1 MDKYEYKVRTD
12 EIEGLIKDKK
22 YKEAV
27 EIADTIDW
35 RNVRNSTTLCSISD
49 LYKKC
54 GRFEDSRDILLIAY
68 QRNPGGRMILYSLCE
83 LSIKLGDVLNAIEYF
98 KEFTQVA
105 PRDTGRFVLKYKLYT
120 AQEVGLDERIGIL
133 EDLQKYECKERWMY
147 ELAYLYHL
155 QGYGEKCVEEC
166 NQIVLY
172 FGEGKYVLKALE
184 LKLLHEPLT
193 YEQDL
198 IYQRLTDPKVTEV
211 LVKDIDQSKLNA
223 IDFQKELANN
233 VAEVINRGE
242 TDKEIVSE
250 EVTGNGTA
258 ESANVGDRTEILE
271 SVPAYGI
278 ASKEDLG
285 DTRVLGSASS
295 DTRVINSKEILEK
308 TSEKEPAV
316 SKTILPEKS
325 YDEMRGIMPKSQKNT
340 AILFPN
346 YDDMVYTDT
355 DGQIAFSVPEHSNI
369 EKQITGQISIN
380 EVLVEWE
387 RMKNANEAKWRE
399 DMQRRVKE
407 QADNLFK
414 SFDESTKDSLLEKL
428 EDEVTSGADVT
439 LTSEEKTNI
448 SNEGLNVY
456 SDEDMTEI
464 SIVDEGNEY
473 DESYAGEPVSDESIA
488 SLPDEVP
495 GVINPGGN
503 QPVPKVSDIREI
515 IIGDTL
521 TSDEAED
528 APSEEPV
535 ISSEPKE
542 HSESEEEAAEE
553 RLDPS
558 PEELYFDRASFS
570 KDESEASVNLDESAA
585 TPYAEPDENDYL
597 FAFAQAGEE
606 RDKEDLRIME
616 ESSNSEKSDID
627 FAKDEHET
635 EGDLEVEIH
644 VTDEI
649 EPEDDTEEAKE
660 DITAYEETV
669 LEEEAKTNVTDED
682 LSDGDEDEDLK
693 STEEKG
699 EPYLKSR
706 NEEEPYL
713 EPESE
718 EESYPE
724 LEGEEEPY
732 PESEGEEEPYPELE
746 GEEEPYEE
754 EANEASKVRES
765 GFTEEQEERFEAF
778 IQTEAAREQLREAL
792 ESISMESGRGNVI
805 IGSEDV
811 DGAVELA
818 KGIIMELSDKEKIT
832 GKVAKIKASTL
843 NAKDASETLSR
854 LYDGALIIQ
863 DGNELREET
872 LDAIRKV
879 ANDPNIRIFIILTAT
894 KRSKHKFIMN
904 NADLLESF
912 DVSIDIDALSNKEL
926 VNYAKGYAHSKDY
939 TIDELGILALHTRID
954 ERQTNEHCVT
964 ITEVREI
971 IDEAI
976 SKSSKKSVKHFM
988 DVLVGKRYDDN
999 EMIVLR
1005 EKDFTE

>member
-1 MDKYEYKVRTD
+1 MDKFDYKVRTD
-12 EIEGLIKDKK
+12 EIEELIKDKK

-35 RNVRNSTTLCSISD
+35 RNVRNSMTLCSISD

-68 QRNPGGRMILYSLCE
+68 QRNPGGRMVLYSLCE

-133 EDLQKYECKERWMY
+133 EELQKYECKERWMY
-147 ELAYLYHL
+147 ELAYLYHM

-166 NQIVLY
+166 NQIILY

-184 LKLLHEPLT
+184 LKMLHEPLT

-198 IYQRLTDPKVTEV
+198 IYQRLTDPHVNEV

-242 TDKEIVSE
+242 TEKETVSE
-250 EVTGNGTA
+250 EVTEPDSA
-258 ESANVGDRTEILE
+258 EGENTGDRTEIIE
-271 SVPAYGI
+271 SVSAYGG
-278 ASKEDLG
+278 AAKEDLG
-285 DTRVLGSASS
+285 DTRVLNSTSS

-308 TSEKEPAV
+308 TAEKEPSEKEPAV
-316 SKTILPEKS
+316 SKTVLPEKS

-355 DGQIAFSVPEHSNI
+355 DGQIAFSVPEHSSV

-380 EVLVEWE
+380 EVLIEWE
-387 RMKNANEAKWRE
+387 RVKNENEAKWRE

-407 QADNLFK
+407 QADTLFK
-414 SFDESTKDSLLEKL
+414 SFDESAKDGLLEKL

-456 SDEDMTEI
+456 TDEDMTEI
-464 SIVDEGNEY
+464 SLADEDDGY
-473 DESYAGEPVSDESIA
+473 VESYAEEPVSDESM
-488 SLPDEVP
+488 DTVP
-495 GVINPGGN
+495 EGISHVIEPAD
-503 QPVPKVSDIREI
+503 Q
-515 IIGDTL
+515 T
-521 TSDEAED
+521 A
-528 APSEEPV
+528 PV
-535 ISSEPKE
+535 ISGIGEIVADDILVPD
-542 HSESEEEAAEE
+542 EAAEE
-553 RLDPS
+553 YVSETAEDDLGSLPAESGKYPETSEEVLEERLDSS
-558 PEELYFDRASFS
+558 PEELYFDKPSFS
-570 KDESEASVNLDESAA
+570 GDEGEIADALDESDAA
-585 TPYAEPDENDYL
+585 P
-597 FAFAQAGEE
+597 EE
-606 RDKEDLRIME
+606 
-616 ESSNSEKSDID
+616 
-627 FAKDEHET
+627 
-635 EGDLEVEIH
+635 
-644 VTDEI
+644 
-649 EPEDDTEEAKE
+649 EPEDDIQDAESDFEDDAAVWETASVEEPETE
-660 DITAYEETV
+660 V
-669 LEEEAKTNVTDED
+669 
-682 LSDGDEDEDLK
+682 SDEDLK
-693 STEEKG
+693 EDDEAKDS
-699 EPYLKSR
+699 
-706 NEEEPYL
+706 
-713 EPESE
+713 ESE
-718 EESYPE
+718 EETEESYTE
-724 LEGEEEPY
+724 
-732 PESEGEEEPYPELE
+732 PES
-746 GEEEPYEE
+746 EEEPYEE
-754 EANEASKVRES
+754 ETGETSEIRES

-778 IQTEAAREQLREAL
+778 IQTEAAREQLKEAL
-792 ESISMESGRGNVI
+792 ENISMESGHGNVI

-818 KGIIMELSDKEKIT
+818 KGIIMELSDKEKVT

-843 NAKDASETLSR
+843 NAKDAPETLTR

-872 LDAIRKV
+872 LEAIKKV
-879 ANDPNIRIFIILTAT
+879 ANNPDVRIFIILTAT
-894 KRSKHKFIMN
+894 KRAKHKFIMSK
-904 NADLLESF
+904 ADFLDSF

-926 VNYAKGYAHSKDY
+926 VNYAKGYANSKDY
-939 TIDELGILALHTRID
+939 TIDELGILALHTRIE

-964 ITEVREI
+964 ITEIKEI

>member
-1 MDKYEYKVRTD
+1 MDKFDYKVRID

-35 RNVRNSTTLCSISD
+35 RNVRNSMMLCSISD

-147 ELAYLYHL
+147 ELAYLYHM

-198 IYQRLTDPKVTEV
+198 IYQRLTDPHAGEE
-211 LVKDIDQSKLNA
+211 LVKDLDQSKLNA

-242 TDKEIVSE
+242 TDKETVSE
-250 EVTGNGTA
+250 EITEPDYA
-258 ESANVGDRTEILE
+258 ESANAGDRTEILE
-271 SVPAYGI
+271 SVSAYGG

-285 DTRVLGSASS
+285 DTRVLGSTSS

-308 TSEKEPAV
+308 TAEKEPAV

-355 DGQIAFSVPEHSNI
+355 DGQIAFNVPEHSGV

-380 EVLVEWE
+380 EVLLEWE

-414 SFDESTKDSLLEKL
+414 SFDESTKDGLLEKL
-428 EDEVTSGADVT
+428 EDEVVSGADVT

-464 SIVDEGNEY
+464 SIAG
-473 DESYAGEPVSDESIA
+473 ESYAEEPATDESTDI
-488 SLPDEVP
+488 LPEEIPEV
-495 GVINPGGN
+495 VIPSGK
-503 QPVPKVSDIREI
+503 QAAPAVSDIREI
-515 IIGDTL
+515 IIDDIPA
-521 TSDEAED
+521 SKEAM
-528 APSEEPV
+528 EE
-535 ISSEPKE
+535 SSPEPEKDDL
-542 HSESEEEAAEE
+542 SSLQAESEEQPKPAEEATEE

-570 KDESEASVNLDESAA
+570 ENECEVTEDSDESEV
-585 TPYAEPDENDYL
+585 TPEAEPDENDYL
-597 FAFAQAGEE
+597 FAFAKAGEE
-606 RDKEDLRIME
+606 RDKEDLRIIE
-616 ESSNSEKSDID
+616 EFSNSADSDD
-627 FAKDEHET
+627 DSVEEGSET
-635 EGDLEVEIH
+635 EGEAEEEIPA
-644 VTDEI
+644 I
-649 EPEDDTEEAKE
+649 EEASHEDAAQEVKE
-660 DITAYEETV
+660 DVADYEETI
-669 LEEEAKTNVTDED
+669 
-682 LSDGDEDEDLK
+682 S
-693 STEEKG
+693 
-699 EPYLKSR
+699 
-706 NEEEPYL
+706 EEEPETDISDADLKEYDVEQDPESEEEKEDSYP

-718 EESYPE
+718 EEPC
-724 LEGEEEPY
+724 
-732 PESEGEEEPYPELE
+732 
-746 GEEEPYEE
+746 E
-754 EANEASKVRES
+754 EATPKVRES
-765 GFTEEQEERFEAF
+765 GFTEDQEERFEAF
-778 IQTEAAREQLREAL
+778 IQTEAAREQLKETL
-792 ESISMESGRGNVI
+792 ENISMESGHGNVI

-843 NAKDASETLSR
+843 NAKDATETLSR

-879 ANDPNIRIFIILTAT
+879 TNNPDVRIFIILTAT
-894 KRSKHKFIMN
+894 KRAKHKFIMQ

-964 ITEVREI
+964 ITEVKEI

>member
-1 MDKYEYKVRTD
+1 MDKFDYKVRID

-35 RNVRNSTTLCSISD
+35 RNVRNSMMLCSISD

-147 ELAYLYHL
+147 ELAYLYHM

-198 IYQRLTDPKVTEV
+198 IYQRLTDPHAGEE
-211 LVKDIDQSKLNA
+211 LVKDLDQSKLNA

-242 TDKEIVSE
+242 TDKETVSE
-250 EVTGNGTA
+250 EITEPDYA
-258 ESANVGDRTEILE
+258 ESANAGDRTEILE
-271 SVPAYGI
+271 SVAAYGGT
-278 ASKEDLG
+278 SKEDLG
-285 DTRVLGSASS
+285 DTRVLGSTSS

-308 TSEKEPAV
+308 TAEKEPAV

-355 DGQIAFSVPEHSNI
+355 DGQIAFNVPEHSGV

-380 EVLVEWE
+380 EVLLEWE

-414 SFDESTKDSLLEKL
+414 SFDESTKDGLLEKL
-428 EDEVTSGADVT
+428 EDEVVSGADVT

-464 SIVDEGNEY
+464 SIAGESDEY
-473 DESYAGEPVSDESIA
+473 VESYAEEPATDESTDI
-488 SLPDEVP
+488 LPEVIP
-495 GVINPGGN
+495 EVVIPSGK
-503 QPVPKVSDIREI
+503 QAAPAVSDIREI
-515 IIGDTL
+515 IIDDIPA
-521 TSDEAED
+521 SKEAM
-528 APSEEPV
+528 EE
-535 ISSEPKE
+535 SSP
-542 HSESEEEAAEE
+542 ESEKDDLSSLQAEPEEQPEPAEEATEE
-553 RLDPS
+553 HLDPS

-570 KDESEASVNLDESAA
+570 ENESEVTEDSDESEV
-585 TPYAEPDENDYL
+585 TPEAEPDENDYL
-597 FAFAQAGEE
+597 FAFAKAGEE
-606 RDKEDLRIME
+606 RDKEDLRIIE
-616 ESSNSEKSDID
+616 EFSNSADSDD
-627 FAKDEHET
+627 DSVEEGSET
-635 EGDLEVEIH
+635 EG
-644 VTDEI
+644 
-649 EPEDDTEEAKE
+649 EPEEEIPAIEEASHEDAAQEVKE
-660 DITAYEETV
+660 DVGDYEETIPDEEPETDISDADLKEYDV
-669 LEEEAKTNVTDED
+669 EQDTETEEEK
-682 LSDGDEDEDLK
+682 
-693 STEEKG
+693 EESY
-699 EPYLKSR
+699 P
-706 NEEEPYL
+706 

-718 EESYPE
+718 EAPC
-724 LEGEEEPY
+724 
-732 PESEGEEEPYPELE
+732 
-746 GEEEPYEE
+746 E
-754 EANEASKVRES
+754 EATPKVRES
-765 GFTEEQEERFEAF
+765 GFTEDQEERFEAF
-778 IQTEAAREQLREAL
+778 IQTEAAREQLKETL
-792 ESISMESGRGNVI
+792 ENISMESGHGNVI

-843 NAKDASETLSR
+843 NAKDATETLSR

-879 ANDPNIRIFIILTAT
+879 TNNPDVRIFIILTAT
-894 KRSKHKFIMN
+894 KRAKHKFIMQ

-964 ITEVREI
+964 ITEVKEI

>member
-1 MDKYEYKVRTD
+1 MNGLDKFDYKVRID

-35 RNVRNSTTLCSISD
+35 RNVRNSMMLCSISD

-147 ELAYLYHL
+147 ELAYLYHM

-198 IYQRLTDPKVTEV
+198 IYQRLTDPHAGEE
-211 LVKDIDQSKLNA
+211 LVKDLDQSKLNA

-242 TDKEIVSE
+242 TDKETVSE
-250 EVTGNGTA
+250 EITEPDYA
-258 ESANVGDRTEILE
+258 ESANAGDRTEILE
-271 SVPAYGI
+271 SVSAYGG

-285 DTRVLGSASS
+285 DTRVLGSTSS

-308 TSEKEPAV
+308 TAEKEPAV

-355 DGQIAFSVPEHSNI
+355 DGQIAFNVPEHSGV

-380 EVLVEWE
+380 EVLLEWE

-414 SFDESTKDSLLEKL
+414 SFDESTKDGLLEKL
-428 EDEVTSGADVT
+428 EDEVVSGADVT

-464 SIVDEGNEY
+464 SIAGESDEY
-473 DESYAGEPVSDESIA
+473 VESYAEEPATDESTDI
-488 SLPDEVP
+488 LPEEIPEV
-495 GVINPGGN
+495 VIPSGK
-503 QPVPKVSDIREI
+503 QAAPAVSDIREI
-515 IIGDTL
+515 IIDDIPA
-521 TSDEAED
+521 SKEAM
-528 APSEEPV
+528 EE
-535 ISSEPKE
+535 SSPEPEKDDL
-542 HSESEEEAAEE
+542 SSLQAESEEQPKPAEEATEE

-570 KDESEASVNLDESAA
+570 ENECEVTEDSDESEV
-585 TPYAEPDENDYL
+585 TPEAEPDENDYL
-597 FAFAQAGEE
+597 FAFAKAGEE
-606 RDKEDLRIME
+606 RDKEDLRIIE
-616 ESSNSEKSDID
+616 EFSNSADSDD
-627 FAKDEHET
+627 DSVEEGSET
-635 EGDLEVEIH
+635 EGEAEEEIPA
-644 VTDEI
+644 I
-649 EPEDDTEEAKE
+649 EEASHEDAAQEVKE
-660 DITAYEETV
+660 DVADYEETI
-669 LEEEAKTNVTDED
+669 
-682 LSDGDEDEDLK
+682 S
-693 STEEKG
+693 
-699 EPYLKSR
+699 
-706 NEEEPYL
+706 EEEPETDISDADLKEYDVEQDPESEEEKEDSYP

-718 EESYPE
+718 EEPC
-724 LEGEEEPY
+724 
-732 PESEGEEEPYPELE
+732 
-746 GEEEPYEE
+746 E
-754 EANEASKVRES
+754 EATPKVRES
-765 GFTEEQEERFEAF
+765 GFTEDQEERFEAF
-778 IQTEAAREQLREAL
+778 IQTEAAREQLKETL
-792 ESISMESGRGNVI
+792 ENISMESGHGNVI

-843 NAKDASETLSR
+843 NAKDATETLSR

-879 ANDPNIRIFIILTAT
+879 TNNPDVRIFIILTAT
-894 KRSKHKFIMN
+894 KRAKHKFIMQ

-964 ITEVREI
+964 ITEVKEI

>member
-1 MDKYEYKVRTD
+1 MDKFDYKVRID

-35 RNVRNSTTLCSISD
+35 RNVRNSMMLCSISD

-147 ELAYLYHL
+147 ELAYLYHM

-198 IYQRLTDPKVTEV
+198 IYQRLTDPHAGEE
-211 LVKDIDQSKLNA
+211 LVKDLDQSKLNA

-242 TDKEIVSE
+242 TDKETVSE
-250 EVTGNGTA
+250 EITEPDYA
-258 ESANVGDRTEILE
+258 ESANAGDRTEILE
-271 SVPAYGI
+271 SVSAYGG

-285 DTRVLGSASS
+285 DTRVLGSTSS

-308 TSEKEPAV
+308 TAEKEPAV

-355 DGQIAFSVPEHSNI
+355 DGQIAFNVPEHSGV

-380 EVLVEWE
+380 EVLLEWE

-414 SFDESTKDSLLEKL
+414 SFDESTKDGLLEKL
-428 EDEVTSGADVT
+428 EDEVVSGADVT

-464 SIVDEGNEY
+464 SIAGESDEY
-473 DESYAGEPVSDESIA
+473 VESYAEEPATDESTDV
-488 SLPDEVP
+488 LPEEIPEV
-495 GVINPGGN
+495 VIPSGK
-503 QPVPKVSDIREI
+503 QAAPAVSDIREI
-515 IIGDTL
+515 IIDDIPA
-521 TSDEAED
+521 SKEAM
-528 APSEEPV
+528 EE
-535 ISSEPKE
+535 SSPEPEKDDL
-542 HSESEEEAAEE
+542 SSLQAESEEQPEPAEE
-553 RLDPS
+553 ATEEHLDPS

-570 KDESEASVNLDESAA
+570 ENESEVTEDSDESEV
-585 TPYAEPDENDYL
+585 TPEAEPDENDYL
-597 FAFAQAGEE
+597 FAFAKAGEE
-606 RDKEDLRIME
+606 RDKEDLRIIE
-616 ESSNSEKSDID
+616 EFSNSADSDD
-627 FAKDEHET
+627 DSVEEGSET
-635 EGDLEVEIH
+635 EGEAEEEIPA
-644 VTDEI
+644 I
-649 EPEDDTEEAKE
+649 EEASHEDAAQEVKE
-660 DITAYEETV
+660 DVADYEETI
-669 LEEEAKTNVTDED
+669 
-682 LSDGDEDEDLK
+682 S
-693 STEEKG
+693 
-699 EPYLKSR
+699 
-706 NEEEPYL
+706 EEEPETDISDADLKEYDVEQDPESEEEKEDSYP

-718 EESYPE
+718 EEPC
-724 LEGEEEPY
+724 
-732 PESEGEEEPYPELE
+732 
-746 GEEEPYEE
+746 E
-754 EANEASKVRES
+754 EATPKVRES
-765 GFTEEQEERFEAF
+765 GFTEDQEERFEAF
-778 IQTEAAREQLREAL
+778 IQTEAAREQLKETL
-792 ESISMESGRGNVI
+792 ENISMESGHGNVI

-843 NAKDASETLSR
+843 NAKDATETLSR

-879 ANDPNIRIFIILTAT
+879 TNNPDVRIFIILTAT
-894 KRSKHKFIMN
+894 KRAKHKFIMQ

-964 ITEVREI
+964 ITEVKEI

>member
-1 MDKYEYKVRTD
+1 MTGLDKFDYKVRID

-35 RNVRNSTTLCSISD
+35 RNVRNSMMLCSISD

-147 ELAYLYHL
+147 ELAYLYHM

-198 IYQRLTDPKVTEV
+198 IYQRLTDPHAGEE
-211 LVKDIDQSKLNA
+211 LVKDLDQSKLNA

-242 TDKEIVSE
+242 TDKETVSE
-250 EVTGNGTA
+250 EITEPDYA
-258 ESANVGDRTEILE
+258 ESANAGDRTEILE
-271 SVPAYGI
+271 SVSAYGG

-285 DTRVLGSASS
+285 DTRVLGSTSS

-308 TSEKEPAV
+308 TAEKEPAV

-355 DGQIAFSVPEHSNI
+355 DGQIAFNVPEHSGV

-380 EVLVEWE
+380 EVLLEWE

-414 SFDESTKDSLLEKL
+414 SFDESTKDGLLEKL
-428 EDEVTSGADVT
+428 EDEVVSGADVT

-464 SIVDEGNEY
+464 SIAGESDEY
-473 DESYAGEPVSDESIA
+473 VESYAEEPATDESTDI
-488 SLPDEVP
+488 LPEEIPEV
-495 GVINPGGN
+495 VIPSGK
-503 QPVPKVSDIREI
+503 QAAPAVSDIREI
-515 IIGDTL
+515 IIDDIPA
-521 TSDEAED
+521 SKEAM
-528 APSEEPV
+528 EE
-535 ISSEPKE
+535 SSPEPEKDDLSSLQAE
-542 HSESEEEAAEE
+542 PEEQPEPAEEATEE
-553 RLDPS
+553 HLDPS

-570 KDESEASVNLDESAA
+570 ENESEVTEDSDESEV
-585 TPYAEPDENDYL
+585 TPEAEPDENDYL
-597 FAFAQAGEE
+597 FAFAKAGEE
-606 RDKEDLRIME
+606 RDKEDLRIIE
-616 ESSNSEKSDID
+616 EFSNSADSDD
-627 FAKDEHET
+627 DSVEEGSET
-635 EGDLEVEIH
+635 EGEAEEEIPA
-644 VTDEI
+644 I
-649 EPEDDTEEAKE
+649 EEASHEDAAQEVKE
-660 DITAYEETV
+660 DVADYEETI
-669 LEEEAKTNVTDED
+669 
-682 LSDGDEDEDLK
+682 S
-693 STEEKG
+693 
-699 EPYLKSR
+699 
-706 NEEEPYL
+706 EEEPETDISDADLKEYDVEQDTESEEEKEESYP

-718 EESYPE
+718 EEPC
-724 LEGEEEPY
+724 
-732 PESEGEEEPYPELE
+732 
-746 GEEEPYEE
+746 E
-754 EANEASKVRES
+754 EATPKVRES
-765 GFTEEQEERFEAF
+765 GFTEDQEERFEAF
-778 IQTEAAREQLREAL
+778 IQTEAAREQLKETL
-792 ESISMESGRGNVI
+792 ENISMESGHGNVI

-843 NAKDASETLSR
+843 NAKDATETLSR

-879 ANDPNIRIFIILTAT
+879 TNNPDVRIFIILTAT
-894 KRSKHKFIMN
+894 KRAKHKFIMQ

-964 ITEVREI
+964 ITEVKEI

>member
-1 MDKYEYKVRTD
+1 MTGLDKFDYKVRTD
-12 EIEGLIKDKK
+12 EIEELIKDKK

-35 RNVRNSTTLCSISD
+35 RNVRNSMTLCSISD

-133 EDLQKYECKERWMY
+133 EELQKYECKERWMY
-147 ELAYLYHL
+147 ELAYLYHM
-155 QGYGEKCVEEC
+155 QGYGDKCVEEC
-166 NQIVLY
+166 NQIILY

-184 LKLLHEPLT
+184 LKRLHEPLT

-198 IYQRLTDPKVTEV
+198 IYQRLTDPHVNEV

-242 TDKEIVSE
+242 TEKETVSE
-250 EVTGNGTA
+250 EVA
-258 ESANVGDRTEILE
+258 EPDSAEGENTGDRTEIIE
-271 SVPAYGI
+271 SVSAYGG
-278 ASKEDLG
+278 AAKEDFG
-285 DTRVLGSASS
+285 DTRVLNSTSS

-308 TSEKEPAV
+308 TAEKEPSEKEPAV
-316 SKTILPEKS
+316 SKTVLPEKS
-325 YDEMRGIMPKSQKNT
+325 YDEMRGIMPKSQNNT

-355 DGQIAFSVPEHSNI
+355 DGQIAFSVPEHSSV

-380 EVLVEWE
+380 EVLIEWE
-387 RMKNANEAKWRE
+387 RVKSANEAKWRE

-407 QADNLFK
+407 QADTLFK
-414 SFDESTKDSLLEKL
+414 SFDESAKDGLLEKL

-456 SDEDMTEI
+456 TDEDMTEI
-464 SIVDEGNEY
+464 SLADEDDGY
-473 DESYAGEPVSDESIA
+473 VESYAEEPVSDESM
-488 SLPDEVP
+488 DTVP
-495 GVINPGGN
+495 EGISRVIEPAD
-503 QPVPKVSDIREI
+503 Q
-515 IIGDTL
+515 T
-521 TSDEAED
+521 A
-528 APSEEPV
+528 PV
-535 ISSEPKE
+535 ISGIGEIVTDDILVPD
-542 HSESEEEAAEE
+542 EAAEE
-553 RLDPS
+553 YVSETEKDDLSSSPAESGEYQESSEEVLEERLDSS
-558 PEELYFDRASFS
+558 PEEIYFDRPSFS
-570 KDESEASVNLDESAA
+570 GDESEIADALDEADAA
-585 TPYAEPDENDYL
+585 S
-597 FAFAQAGEE
+597 EE
-606 RDKEDLRIME
+606 
-616 ESSNSEKSDID
+616 
-627 FAKDEHET
+627 
-635 EGDLEVEIH
+635 
-644 VTDEI
+644 
-649 EPEDDTEEAKE
+649 EPEDDIHDAESDFEDDVVVQETAPVEEPETEVLDEDFKEYDEAK
-660 DITAYEETV
+660 D
-669 LEEEAKTNVTDED
+669 
-682 LSDGDEDEDLK
+682 S
-693 STEEKG
+693 
-699 EPYLKSR
+699 
-706 NEEEPYL
+706 
-713 EPESE
+713 
-718 EESYPE
+718 
-724 LEGEEEPY
+724 
-732 PESEGEEEPYPELE
+732 ESEGETEESYTEPES
-746 GEEEPYEE
+746 EEEPYEE
-754 EANEASKVRES
+754 ETGETPEIRES

-778 IQTEAAREQLREAL
+778 IQTEAAREQLKEAL
-792 ESISMESGRGNVI
+792 ENISMESGHGNVI

-818 KGIIMELSDKEKIT
+818 KGIIMELSDKEKVT

-843 NAKDASETLSR
+843 NAKDAPETLTR

-872 LDAIRKV
+872 LEAIKKV
-879 ANDPNIRIFIILTAT
+879 ANNPDVRIFIILTAT
-894 KRSKHKFIMN
+894 KRAKHKFIMSK
-904 NADLLESF
+904 ADFLDSF

-926 VNYAKGYAHSKDY
+926 VNYAKGYANSKDY
-939 TIDELGILALHTRID
+939 TIDELGILALHTRIE

-964 ITEVREI
+964 ITEIKEI

>member
-1 MDKYEYKVRTD
+1 MDKFDYKVRTD
-12 EIEGLIKDKK
+12 EIEELIKDKK

-35 RNVRNSTTLCSISD
+35 RNVRNSMTLCSISD

-68 QRNPGGRMILYSLCE
+68 QRNPGGRMVLYSLCE

-133 EDLQKYECKERWMY
+133 EELQKYECKERWMY
-147 ELAYLYHL
+147 ELAYLYHM

-166 NQIVLY
+166 NQIILY

-184 LKLLHEPLT
+184 LKMLHEPLT

-198 IYQRLTDPKVTEV
+198 IYQRLTDPHVNEV

-242 TDKEIVSE
+242 TEKETVSE
-250 EVTGNGTA
+250 EVTEPDSA
-258 ESANVGDRTEILE
+258 EGENTGDRTEIIE
-271 SVPAYGI
+271 SVSAYGG
-278 ASKEDLG
+278 AAKEDLG
-285 DTRVLGSASS
+285 DTRVLNSTSS

-308 TSEKEPAV
+308 TAEKESSEKEPAV
-316 SKTILPEKS
+316 SKTVLPEKS

-355 DGQIAFSVPEHSNI
+355 DGQIAFSVPEHSSV

-380 EVLVEWE
+380 EVLIEWE
-387 RMKNANEAKWRE
+387 RVKNENEAKWRE

-407 QADNLFK
+407 QADTLFK
-414 SFDESTKDSLLEKL
+414 SFDESAKDGLLEKL

-456 SDEDMTEI
+456 TDEDMTEI
-464 SIVDEGNEY
+464 SLADEDDGYVEN
-473 DESYAGEPVSDESIA
+473 YAEEPISDESM
-488 SLPDEVP
+488 DTVP
-495 GVINPGGN
+495 EGISHVIEPAD
-503 QPVPKVSDIREI
+503 Q
-515 IIGDTL
+515 T
-521 TSDEAED
+521 A
-528 APSEEPV
+528 PV
-535 ISSEPKE
+535 ISGIGEIVAD
-542 HSESEEEAAEE
+542 EAAEE
-553 RLDPS
+553 YVSETAEDDLGSLPAESGKYPETSEEVLEERLDSS
-558 PEELYFDRASFS
+558 PEELYFDKPSFS
-570 KDESEASVNLDESAA
+570 GDEGEIADALDESDAA
-585 TPYAEPDENDYL
+585 S
-597 FAFAQAGEE
+597 EE
-606 RDKEDLRIME
+606 
-616 ESSNSEKSDID
+616 
-627 FAKDEHET
+627 
-635 EGDLEVEIH
+635 
-644 VTDEI
+644 
-649 EPEDDTEEAKE
+649 EPEDDIQDAESDFEDDAAVWETASVEEPETE
-660 DITAYEETV
+660 V
-669 LEEEAKTNVTDED
+669 
-682 LSDGDEDEDLK
+682 SDEDLK
-693 STEEKG
+693 EDDEAKDS
-699 EPYLKSR
+699 
-706 NEEEPYL
+706 
-713 EPESE
+713 ESE
-718 EESYPE
+718 EETEESYTE
-724 LEGEEEPY
+724 
-732 PESEGEEEPYPELE
+732 PES
-746 GEEEPYEE
+746 EEEPYEE
-754 EANEASKVRES
+754 ETGETSEIRES

-778 IQTEAAREQLREAL
+778 IQTEAAREQLKEAL
-792 ESISMESGRGNVI
+792 ENISMESGHGNVI

-818 KGIIMELSDKEKIT
+818 KGIIMELSDKEKVT

-843 NAKDASETLSR
+843 NAKDAPETLTR

-872 LDAIRKV
+872 LEAIKKV
-879 ANDPNIRIFIILTAT
+879 ANNPDVRIFIILTAT
-894 KRSKHKFIMN
+894 KRAKHKFIMSK
-904 NADLLESF
+904 ADFLDSF

-926 VNYAKGYAHSKDY
+926 VNYAKGYANSKDY
-939 TIDELGILALHTRID
+939 TIDELGILALHTRIE

-964 ITEVREI
+964 ITEIKEI

>member
-1 MDKYEYKVRTD
+1 MIEFFYDRDIFIEKVTGLDKFDYKVRID

-35 RNVRNSTTLCSISD
+35 RNVRNSMMLCSISD

-147 ELAYLYHL
+147 ELAYLYHM

-198 IYQRLTDPKVTEV
+198 IYQRLTDPHAGEE
-211 LVKDIDQSKLNA
+211 LVKDLDQSKLNA

-233 VAEVINRGE
+233 VAEVINRAE
-242 TDKEIVSE
+242 TDKENVSE
-250 EVTGNGTA
+250 EVTEPGSE
-258 ESANVGDRTEILE
+258 ESANAGDRTEILE
-271 SVPAYGI
+271 SVSAYGG

-285 DTRVLGSASS
+285 DTRVLGSTSS

-308 TSEKEPAV
+308 TAEKEPAV

-355 DGQIAFSVPEHSNI
+355 DGQIAFNVPEHSGV

-380 EVLVEWE
+380 EVLLEWE

-414 SFDESTKDSLLEKL
+414 SFDESTKDGLLEKL
-428 EDEVTSGADVT
+428 EDEVVSGADVT

-464 SIVDEGNEY
+464 SIAGEGAEY
-473 DESYAGEPVSDESIA
+473 VESYVEEPATGESAGTLPEEIPDVVISSGKQA
-488 SLPDEVP
+488 SPA
-495 GVINPGGN
+495 
-503 QPVPKVSDIREI
+503 VSDIREI
-515 IIGDTL
+515 IIDDIST
-521 TSDEAED
+521 
-528 APSEEPV
+528 SEEAMEESSPEPV
-535 ISSEPKE
+535 KDDLSSIQEEPKE
-542 HSESEEEAAEE
+542 QSEPTEEVTEE

-570 KDESEASVNLDESAA
+570 EDESEVTEDSDESEV
-585 TPYAEPDENDYL
+585 TPEAEPDENDYL
-597 FAFAQAGEE
+597 FAFAKAGEE

-616 ESSNSEKSDID
+616 EYSNSADSDD
-627 FAKDEHET
+627 DSVKEGSET
-635 EGDLEVEIH
+635 EGEAEEEIPA
-644 VTDEI
+644 I
-649 EPEDDTEEAKE
+649 EEASHEDAAQEVKE
-660 DITAYEETV
+660 DVADYEETI
-669 LEEEAKTNVTDED
+669 
-682 LSDGDEDEDLK
+682 S
-693 STEEKG
+693 
-699 EPYLKSR
+699 
-706 NEEEPYL
+706 EEEPETDISDADLKEYDV
-713 EPESE
+713 EQDTKSEEETEESYPETESE
-718 EESYPE
+718 EESY
-724 LEGEEEPY
+724 EEETP
-732 PESEGEEEPYPELE
+732 
-746 GEEEPYEE
+746 
-754 EANEASKVRES
+754 KVRES

-778 IQTEAAREQLREAL
+778 IQTEAAREQLKETL
-792 ESISMESGRGNVI
+792 ENISMESGHGNVI

-818 KGIIMELSDKEKIT
+818 KGIIMELSDKEKII

-843 NAKDASETLSR
+843 NAKDATETLSR

-879 ANDPNIRIFIILTAT
+879 TNNPDVRIFIILTAT
-894 KRSKHKFIMN
+894 KRAKHKFIMS

-964 ITEVREI
+964 ITEVKEI

>member
-1 MDKYEYKVRTD
+1 MDKFDYKVRTD
-12 EIEGLIKDKK
+12 EIEELIKDKK

-35 RNVRNSTTLCSISD
+35 RNVRNSMTLCSISD

-68 QRNPGGRMILYSLCE
+68 QRNPGGRMVLYSLCE

-133 EDLQKYECKERWMY
+133 EELQKYECKERWMY
-147 ELAYLYHL
+147 ELAYLYHM

-166 NQIVLY
+166 NQIILY

-184 LKLLHEPLT
+184 LKMLHEPLT

-198 IYQRLTDPKVTEV
+198 IYQRLTDPHVNEV

-242 TDKEIVSE
+242 TEKETVSE
-250 EVTGNGTA
+250 EVTEPDSA
-258 ESANVGDRTEILE
+258 EGEDTGDRTEIIE
-271 SVPAYGI
+271 SVSAYGG
-278 ASKEDLG
+278 AAKEDLG
-285 DTRVLGSASS
+285 DTRVLNSTSS

-308 TSEKEPAV
+308 TAEKESSEKEPAV
-316 SKTILPEKS
+316 SKTVLPEKS

-355 DGQIAFSVPEHSNI
+355 DGQIAFSVPEHSSV

-380 EVLVEWE
+380 EVLIEWE
-387 RMKNANEAKWRE
+387 RVKNENEAKWRE

-407 QADNLFK
+407 QADTLFK
-414 SFDESTKDSLLEKL
+414 SFDESAKDGLLEKL

-456 SDEDMTEI
+456 TDEDMTEI
-464 SIVDEGNEY
+464 SLADEDDGY
-473 DESYAGEPVSDESIA
+473 VESYAEEPVSDESM
-488 SLPDEVP
+488 DTVP
-495 GVINPGGN
+495 EGISHVIEPAD
-503 QPVPKVSDIREI
+503 Q
-515 IIGDTL
+515 T
-521 TSDEAED
+521 A
-528 APSEEPV
+528 PV
-535 ISSEPKE
+535 ISGIGEIVADDILVPD
-542 HSESEEEAAEE
+542 EAAEE
-553 RLDPS
+553 YVSETAEDDLGSLPAESGKYPETSEEVLEERLNSS
-558 PEELYFDRASFS
+558 PEELYFDRPSFS
-570 KDESEASVNLDESAA
+570 GDEGEIADALDESDDA
-585 TPYAEPDENDYL
+585 P
-597 FAFAQAGEE
+597 EE
-606 RDKEDLRIME
+606 
-616 ESSNSEKSDID
+616 
-627 FAKDEHET
+627 
-635 EGDLEVEIH
+635 
-644 VTDEI
+644 
-649 EPEDDTEEAKE
+649 EPEDDIQDAESDFEDDAAVWETASVEEPETE
-660 DITAYEETV
+660 V
-669 LEEEAKTNVTDED
+669 
-682 LSDGDEDEDLK
+682 SDEDLK
-693 STEEKG
+693 EDDEAKDS
-699 EPYLKSR
+699 
-706 NEEEPYL
+706 
-713 EPESE
+713 ESE
-718 EESYPE
+718 EETEESYTE
-724 LEGEEEPY
+724 
-732 PESEGEEEPYPELE
+732 PES
-746 GEEEPYEE
+746 EEEPYEE
-754 EANEASKVRES
+754 ETGETSEIRES

-778 IQTEAAREQLREAL
+778 IQTEAAREQLKEAL
-792 ESISMESGRGNVI
+792 ENISMESGHGNVI

-818 KGIIMELSDKEKIT
+818 KGIIMELSDKEKVT

-843 NAKDASETLSR
+843 NAKDAPETLTR

-872 LDAIRKV
+872 LEAIKKV
-879 ANDPNIRIFIILTAT
+879 ANNPDVRIFIILTAT
-894 KRSKHKFIMN
+894 KRAKHKFIMSK
-904 NADLLESF
+904 ADFLDSF

-926 VNYAKGYAHSKDY
+926 VNYAKGYANSKDY
-939 TIDELGILALHTRID
+939 TIDELGILALHTRIE

-964 ITEVREI
+964 ITEIKEI

>member
-1 MDKYEYKVRTD
+1 MDKFDYKVRID

-35 RNVRNSTTLCSISD
+35 RNVRNSMMLCSISD

-98 KEFTQVA
+98 KEFTRVA

-147 ELAYLYHL
+147 ELAYLYHM

-198 IYQRLTDPKVTEV
+198 IYQRLTDPHAGEE
-211 LVKDIDQSKLNA
+211 LVKDLDQSKLNA

-242 TDKEIVSE
+242 TDKETVSE
-250 EVTGNGTA
+250 EITEPDYA
-258 ESANVGDRTEILE
+258 ESANAGDRTEILE
-271 SVPAYGI
+271 SVSAYGG

-285 DTRVLGSASS
+285 DTRVLGSTSS

-308 TSEKEPAV
+308 TAEKEPAV

-355 DGQIAFSVPEHSNI
+355 DGQIAFNVPEHSGV

-380 EVLVEWE
+380 EVLLEWE

-414 SFDESTKDSLLEKL
+414 SFDESTKDGLLEKL
-428 EDEVTSGADVT
+428 EDEVVSGADVT

-464 SIVDEGNEY
+464 SIAGESDEY
-473 DESYAGEPVSDESIA
+473 VESYAEEPATDESTDI
-488 SLPDEVP
+488 LPEEIPEV
-495 GVINPGGN
+495 VIPSGK
-503 QPVPKVSDIREI
+503 QAAPAVSDIREI
-515 IIGDTL
+515 IIDDIPA
-521 TSDEAED
+521 SKEAM
-528 APSEEPV
+528 EE
-535 ISSEPKE
+535 SSP
-542 HSESEEEAAEE
+542 ESEKDDLSSLQAEPEEQPEPAEEATEE
-553 RLDPS
+553 HLDPS

-570 KDESEASVNLDESAA
+570 ENESEVTEDSDESEV
-585 TPYAEPDENDYL
+585 TPEAEPDENDYL
-597 FAFAQAGEE
+597 FAFAKAGEE
-606 RDKEDLRIME
+606 RDKEDLRIIEEFSNSADSDDDSIE
-616 ESSNSEKSDID
+616 ES
-627 FAKDEHET
+627 FET
-635 EGDLEVEIH
+635 EG
-644 VTDEI
+644 
-649 EPEDDTEEAKE
+649 EPEEEIPAIEEASHEDAAQEVKE
-660 DITAYEETV
+660 DVADYEETIPDEEPETDISDADLKEYDV
-669 LEEEAKTNVTDED
+669 EQDTETEEEK
-682 LSDGDEDEDLK
+682 
-693 STEEKG
+693 EESY
-699 EPYLKSR
+699 P
-706 NEEEPYL
+706 

-718 EESYPE
+718 EEPC
-724 LEGEEEPY
+724 
-732 PESEGEEEPYPELE
+732 
-746 GEEEPYEE
+746 E
-754 EANEASKVRES
+754 EATPKVRES
-765 GFTEEQEERFEAF
+765 GFTEDQEERFEAF
-778 IQTEAAREQLREAL
+778 IQTEAAREQLKETL
-792 ESISMESGRGNVI
+792 ENISMESGHGNVI

-879 ANDPNIRIFIILTAT
+879 TNNPDVRIFIILTAT
-894 KRSKHKFIMN
+894 KRAKHKFIMQ

-964 ITEVREI
+964 ITEVKEI

>member
-1 MDKYEYKVRTD
+1 MDKFDYKVRTD
-12 EIEGLIKDKK
+12 EIEELIKDKK

-35 RNVRNSTTLCSISD
+35 RNVRNSMTLCSISD

-68 QRNPGGRMILYSLCE
+68 QRNPGGRMVLYSLCE

-133 EDLQKYECKERWMY
+133 EELQKYECKERWMY
-147 ELAYLYHL
+147 ELAYLYHM

-166 NQIVLY
+166 NQIILY

-184 LKLLHEPLT
+184 LKMLHEPLT

-198 IYQRLTDPKVTEV
+198 IYQRLTDPHVNEV

-242 TDKEIVSE
+242 TEKETVSE
-250 EVTGNGTA
+250 EVTEPDSA
-258 ESANVGDRTEILE
+258 EGENTGDRTEIIE
-271 SVPAYGI
+271 SVSAYGG
-278 ASKEDLG
+278 AAKEDLG
-285 DTRVLGSASS
+285 DTRVLNSTSS

-308 TSEKEPAV
+308 TAEKESSEKEPAV
-316 SKTILPEKS
+316 SKTVLPEKS

-355 DGQIAFSVPEHSNI
+355 DGQIAFSVPEHSSV

-380 EVLVEWE
+380 EVLIEWE
-387 RMKNANEAKWRE
+387 RVKNENEAKWRE

-407 QADNLFK
+407 QADTLFK
-414 SFDESTKDSLLEKL
+414 SFDESAKDGLLEKL

-456 SDEDMTEI
+456 TDEDMTEI
-464 SIVDEGNEY
+464 SLADEDDGYVEN
-473 DESYAGEPVSDESIA
+473 YAEEPISDESM
-488 SLPDEVP
+488 DTVP
-495 GVINPGGN
+495 EGISHVIEPAD
-503 QPVPKVSDIREI
+503 Q
-515 IIGDTL
+515 T
-521 TSDEAED
+521 A
-528 APSEEPV
+528 PV
-535 ISSEPKE
+535 ISGIGEIVAD
-542 HSESEEEAAEE
+542 EAAEE
-553 RLDPS
+553 YVSETAEDDLGSLPAESGKYPETSEEVLEERLDSS
-558 PEELYFDRASFS
+558 PEELYFDKPSFS
-570 KDESEASVNLDESAA
+570 GDEGEIADALDESDAA
-585 TPYAEPDENDYL
+585 S
-597 FAFAQAGEE
+597 EE
-606 RDKEDLRIME
+606 
-616 ESSNSEKSDID
+616 
-627 FAKDEHET
+627 
-635 EGDLEVEIH
+635 
-644 VTDEI
+644 
-649 EPEDDTEEAKE
+649 EPEDDIQDAESDFEDDAAAWETASVEEPETEA
-660 DITAYEETV
+660 
-669 LEEEAKTNVTDED
+669 
-682 LSDGDEDEDLK
+682 SDEDLK
-693 STEEKG
+693 EYDEA
-699 EPYLKSR
+699 R
-706 NEEEPYL
+706 DF
-713 EPESE
+713 ESE
-718 EESYPE
+718 EETEESYTE
-724 LEGEEEPY
+724 
-732 PESEGEEEPYPELE
+732 PES
-746 GEEEPYEE
+746 EEEPYEE
-754 EANEASKVRES
+754 ETGETSEIRES

-778 IQTEAAREQLREAL
+778 IQTEAAREQLKEAL
-792 ESISMESGRGNVI
+792 ENISMESGHGNVI

-818 KGIIMELSDKEKIT
+818 KGIIMELSDKEKVT

-843 NAKDASETLSR
+843 NAKDAPETLTR

-872 LDAIRKV
+872 LEAIKKV
-879 ANDPNIRIFIILTAT
+879 ANNPDVRIFIILTAT
-894 KRSKHKFIMN
+894 KRAKHKFIMSK
-904 NADLLESF
+904 ADFLDSF

-926 VNYAKGYAHSKDY
+926 VNYAKGYANSKDY
-939 TIDELGILALHTRID
+939 TIDELGILALHTRIE

-964 ITEVREI
+964 ITEIKEI

>member
-1 MDKYEYKVRTD
+1 MDKFDYKVRTD
-12 EIEGLIKDKK
+12 EIEELIKDKK

-35 RNVRNSTTLCSISD
+35 RNVRNSMTLCSISD

-68 QRNPGGRMILYSLCE
+68 QRNPGGRMVLYSLCE

-133 EDLQKYECKERWMY
+133 EELQKYECKERWMY
-147 ELAYLYHL
+147 ELAYLYHM

-166 NQIVLY
+166 NQIILY

-184 LKLLHEPLT
+184 LKMLHEPLT

-198 IYQRLTDPKVTEV
+198 IYQRLTDPHVNEV

-242 TDKEIVSE
+242 TEKETVSE
-250 EVTGNGTA
+250 EVTEPDSA
-258 ESANVGDRTEILE
+258 EGEDTGDRTEIIE
-271 SVPAYGI
+271 SVSAYGG
-278 ASKEDLG
+278 AAKEDLG
-285 DTRVLGSASS
+285 DTRVLNSTSS

-308 TSEKEPAV
+308 TAEKESSEKEPAV
-316 SKTILPEKS
+316 SKTVLPEKS

-355 DGQIAFSVPEHSNI
+355 DGQIAFSVPEHSSV

-380 EVLVEWE
+380 EVLIEWE
-387 RMKNANEAKWRE
+387 RVKNENEAKWRE

-407 QADNLFK
+407 QADTLFK
-414 SFDESTKDSLLEKL
+414 SFDESAKDGLLEKL

-448 SNEGLNVY
+448 SNAGLNVY
-456 SDEDMTEI
+456 TDEDMTEI
-464 SIVDEGNEY
+464 SLADEDDGYVEN
-473 DESYAGEPVSDESIA
+473 YAEEPISDESM
-488 SLPDEVP
+488 DTVP
-495 GVINPGGN
+495 EGISHVIEPAD
-503 QPVPKVSDIREI
+503 Q
-515 IIGDTL
+515 T
-521 TSDEAED
+521 A
-528 APSEEPV
+528 PV
-535 ISSEPKE
+535 ISGIGEIVADDILVPD
-542 HSESEEEAAEE
+542 EAAEE
-553 RLDPS
+553 YVSETAEDDLGSLPAESGKYPETSEEVLEERLDSS
-558 PEELYFDRASFS
+558 PEELYFDKPSFS
-570 KDESEASVNLDESAA
+570 GDEGEIADALDESDAA
-585 TPYAEPDENDYL
+585 P
-597 FAFAQAGEE
+597 EE
-606 RDKEDLRIME
+606 
-616 ESSNSEKSDID
+616 
-627 FAKDEHET
+627 
-635 EGDLEVEIH
+635 
-644 VTDEI
+644 
-649 EPEDDTEEAKE
+649 EPEDDIQDAESDFEDDAAVWETASVEEPETE
-660 DITAYEETV
+660 V
-669 LEEEAKTNVTDED
+669 
-682 LSDGDEDEDLK
+682 SDEDLK
-693 STEEKG
+693 EDDEAKDS
-699 EPYLKSR
+699 
-706 NEEEPYL
+706 
-713 EPESE
+713 ESE
-718 EESYPE
+718 EETEESYTE
-724 LEGEEEPY
+724 
-732 PESEGEEEPYPELE
+732 PES
-746 GEEEPYEE
+746 EEEPYEE
-754 EANEASKVRES
+754 ETGETSEIRES

-778 IQTEAAREQLREAL
+778 IQTEAAREQLKEAL
-792 ESISMESGRGNVI
+792 ENISMESGHGNVI

-818 KGIIMELSDKEKIT
+818 KGIIMELSDKEKVT

-843 NAKDASETLSR
+843 NAKDAPETLTR

-872 LDAIRKV
+872 LEAIKKV
-879 ANDPNIRIFIILTAT
+879 ANNPDVRIFIILTAT
-894 KRSKHKFIMN
+894 KRAKHKFIMSK
-904 NADLLESF
+904 ADFLDSF

-926 VNYAKGYAHSKDY
+926 VNYAKGYANSKDY
-939 TIDELGILALHTRID
+939 TIDELGILALHTRIE

-964 ITEVREI
+964 ITEIKEI

>member
-1 MDKYEYKVRTD
+1 MNGLDKFDYKVRID

-35 RNVRNSTTLCSISD
+35 RNVRNSMMLCSISD

-147 ELAYLYHL
+147 ELAYLYHM

-198 IYQRLTDPKVTEV
+198 IYQRLTDPHAGEE
-211 LVKDIDQSKLNA
+211 LVKDLDQSKLNA

-242 TDKEIVSE
+242 TDKETVSE
-250 EVTGNGTA
+250 EITEPDYA
-258 ESANVGDRTEILE
+258 ESANAGDRTEILE
-271 SVPAYGI
+271 SVAAYGGT
-278 ASKEDLG
+278 SKEDLG
-285 DTRVLGSASS
+285 DTRVLGSTSS

-308 TSEKEPAV
+308 TAEKEPAV

-355 DGQIAFSVPEHSNI
+355 DGQIAFNVPEHSGV

-380 EVLVEWE
+380 EVLLEWE

-414 SFDESTKDSLLEKL
+414 SFDESTKDGLLEKL
-428 EDEVTSGADVT
+428 EDEVVSGADVT

-464 SIVDEGNEY
+464 SIAG
-473 DESYAGEPVSDESIA
+473 ESYAEEPATDESTDI
-488 SLPDEVP
+488 LPEEIPEV
-495 GVINPGGN
+495 VIPSGK
-503 QPVPKVSDIREI
+503 QAAPAVSDIREI
-515 IIGDTL
+515 IIDDIPA
-521 TSDEAED
+521 SKEAM
-528 APSEEPV
+528 EEPSPEPEKDDL
-535 ISSEPKE
+535 SSLQA
-542 HSESEEEAAEE
+542 ESEEQPEPAEE
-553 RLDPS
+553 ATEEHLDPS

-570 KDESEASVNLDESAA
+570 ENECEVTEDSDESEV
-585 TPYAEPDENDYL
+585 TPEAEPDENDYL
-597 FAFAQAGEE
+597 FAFAKAGEE
-606 RDKEDLRIME
+606 RDKEDLRIIE
-616 ESSNSEKSDID
+616 EFSNSADSDD
-627 FAKDEHET
+627 DSVEEGSET
-635 EGDLEVEIH
+635 EGEAEEEIPA
-644 VTDEI
+644 I
-649 EPEDDTEEAKE
+649 EEASHEDAAQEVKE
-660 DITAYEETV
+660 DVADYEETI
-669 LEEEAKTNVTDED
+669 
-682 LSDGDEDEDLK
+682 S
-693 STEEKG
+693 
-699 EPYLKSR
+699 
-706 NEEEPYL
+706 EEEPETDISDADLKEYDVEQDPESEEEKEDSYP

-718 EESYPE
+718 EEPC
-724 LEGEEEPY
+724 
-732 PESEGEEEPYPELE
+732 
-746 GEEEPYEE
+746 E
-754 EANEASKVRES
+754 EATPKVRES
-765 GFTEEQEERFEAF
+765 GFTEDQEERFEAF
-778 IQTEAAREQLREAL
+778 IQTEAAREQLKETL
-792 ESISMESGRGNVI
+792 ENISMESGHGNVI

-843 NAKDASETLSR
+843 NAKDATETLSR

-879 ANDPNIRIFIILTAT
+879 TNNPDVRIFIILTAT
-894 KRSKHKFIMN
+894 KRAKHKFIMQ

-964 ITEVREI
+964 ITEVKEI

>member
-1 MDKYEYKVRTD
+1 MDKFDYKVRID

-35 RNVRNSTTLCSISD
+35 RNVRNSMMLCSISD

-147 ELAYLYHL
+147 ELAYLYHM

-198 IYQRLTDPKVTEV
+198 IYQRLTDPHAGEE
-211 LVKDIDQSKLNA
+211 LVKDLDQSKLNA

-242 TDKEIVSE
+242 TDKETVSE
-250 EVTGNGTA
+250 EITEPDYA
-258 ESANVGDRTEILE
+258 ESANAGDRTEILE
-271 SVPAYGI
+271 SVSAYGGT
-278 ASKEDLG
+278 SKEDLG
-285 DTRVLGSASS
+285 DTRVLGSTSS

-308 TSEKEPAV
+308 TAEKEPAV

-355 DGQIAFSVPEHSNI
+355 DGQIAFNVPEHSGV

-380 EVLVEWE
+380 EVLLEWE

-414 SFDESTKDSLLEKL
+414 SFDESTKDGLLEKL
-428 EDEVTSGADVT
+428 EDEVVSGADVT

-464 SIVDEGNEY
+464 SIAGESDEY
-473 DESYAGEPVSDESIA
+473 VESYAEEPATDESTDV
-488 SLPDEVP
+488 LPEEIPEV
-495 GVINPGGN
+495 VIPSGK
-503 QPVPKVSDIREI
+503 QAAPAVSDIREI
-515 IIGDTL
+515 IIDDIPA
-521 TSDEAED
+521 SKEAM
-528 APSEEPV
+528 EE
-535 ISSEPKE
+535 SSPEPEKDDLSSLQTE
-542 HSESEEEAAEE
+542 PEEQPEPAEEATEE
-553 RLDPS
+553 HLDPS

-570 KDESEASVNLDESAA
+570 ENESEVTEDSDESEV
-585 TPYAEPDENDYL
+585 TPEAEPDENDYL
-597 FAFAQAGEE
+597 FAFAKAGEE
-606 RDKEDLRIME
+606 RDKEDLRIIEEFSNSADSDDDSVE
-616 ESSNSEKSDID
+616 ESS
-627 FAKDEHET
+627 ET
-635 EGDLEVEIH
+635 EG
-644 VTDEI
+644 
-649 EPEDDTEEAKE
+649 EPEEEIPAIEEASHEDAAQEVKE
-660 DITAYEETV
+660 DVADYEETIPDEEPETDISDADLKEYDV
-669 LEEEAKTNVTDED
+669 EQDTETEEEK
-682 LSDGDEDEDLK
+682 
-693 STEEKG
+693 EESY
-699 EPYLKSR
+699 P
-706 NEEEPYL
+706 

-718 EESYPE
+718 EE
-724 LEGEEEPY
+724 
-732 PESEGEEEPYPELE
+732 
-746 GEEEPYEE
+746 PYEE
-754 EANEASKVRES
+754 ATPKVRES
-765 GFTEEQEERFEAF
+765 GFTEDQEERFEAF
-778 IQTEAAREQLREAL
+778 IQTEAAREQLKETL
-792 ESISMESGRGNVI
+792 ENISMESGHGNVI

-818 KGIIMELSDKEKIT
+818 KGIIMEPSDKQKIT

-843 NAKDASETLSR
+843 NAKDATETLSR

-879 ANDPNIRIFIILTAT
+879 TNNPDVRIFIILTAT
-894 KRSKHKFIMN
+894 KRAKHKFIMQ

-964 ITEVREI
+964 ITEVKEI

>member
-1 MDKYEYKVRTD
+1 MIEFFTIGTLLSKKVTGLDKFDYKVRTD
-12 EIEGLIKDKK
+12 EIEELIKDKK

-35 RNVRNSTTLCSISD
+35 RNVRNSMTLCSISD

-68 QRNPGGRMILYSLCE
+68 QRNPGGRMVLYSLCE

-133 EDLQKYECKERWMY
+133 EELQKYECKERWMY
-147 ELAYLYHL
+147 ELAYLYHM

-166 NQIVLY
+166 NQIILY

-184 LKLLHEPLT
+184 LKMLHEPLT

-198 IYQRLTDPKVTEV
+198 IYQRLTDPHVNEV

-242 TDKEIVSE
+242 TEKETVSE
-250 EVTGNGTA
+250 EVTEPDSA
-258 ESANVGDRTEILE
+258 EGEDTGDRTEIIE
-271 SVPAYGI
+271 SVSAYGG
-278 ASKEDLG
+278 AAKEDLG
-285 DTRVLGSASS
+285 DTRVLNSTSS

-308 TSEKEPAV
+308 TAEKEPSEKEPAV
-316 SKTILPEKS
+316 SKTVLPEKS

-355 DGQIAFSVPEHSNI
+355 DGQIAFSVPEHSSV

-380 EVLVEWE
+380 EVLIEWE
-387 RMKNANEAKWRE
+387 RVKNENEAKWRE

-407 QADNLFK
+407 QADTLFK
-414 SFDESTKDSLLEKL
+414 SFDESAKDGLLEKL

-456 SDEDMTEI
+456 TDEDMTEI
-464 SIVDEGNEY
+464 SLADEDDGY
-473 DESYAGEPVSDESIA
+473 VESYAEEPVSDESM
-488 SLPDEVP
+488 DTVP
-495 GVINPGGN
+495 EGISHVIEPAD
-503 QPVPKVSDIREI
+503 Q
-515 IIGDTL
+515 T
-521 TSDEAED
+521 A
-528 APSEEPV
+528 PV
-535 ISSEPKE
+535 ISGIGEIVADDILVPD
-542 HSESEEEAAEE
+542 EAAEE
-553 RLDPS
+553 YVSETAEDDLGSLPAESGKYPETSEEVLEERLNSS
-558 PEELYFDRASFS
+558 PEELYFDRPSFS
-570 KDESEASVNLDESAA
+570 GDEGEIADALDESDDA
-585 TPYAEPDENDYL
+585 P
-597 FAFAQAGEE
+597 EE
-606 RDKEDLRIME
+606 
-616 ESSNSEKSDID
+616 
-627 FAKDEHET
+627 
-635 EGDLEVEIH
+635 
-644 VTDEI
+644 
-649 EPEDDTEEAKE
+649 EPEDDIQDAESDFEDDAAVWETASVEEPETE
-660 DITAYEETV
+660 V
-669 LEEEAKTNVTDED
+669 
-682 LSDGDEDEDLK
+682 SDEDLK
-693 STEEKG
+693 EDDEAKDS
-699 EPYLKSR
+699 
-706 NEEEPYL
+706 
-713 EPESE
+713 ESE
-718 EESYPE
+718 EETEESYTE
-724 LEGEEEPY
+724 
-732 PESEGEEEPYPELE
+732 PES
-746 GEEEPYEE
+746 EEEPYEE
-754 EANEASKVRES
+754 ETGETSEIRES

-778 IQTEAAREQLREAL
+778 IQTEAAREQLKEAL
-792 ESISMESGRGNVI
+792 ENISMESGHGNVI

-818 KGIIMELSDKEKIT
+818 KGIIMELSDKEKVT

-843 NAKDASETLSR
+843 NAKDAPETLTR

-872 LDAIRKV
+872 LEAIKKV
-879 ANDPNIRIFIILTAT
+879 ANNPDVRIFIILTAT
-894 KRSKHKFIMN
+894 KRAKHKFIMSK
-904 NADLLESF
+904 ADFLDSF

-926 VNYAKGYAHSKDY
+926 VNYAKGYANSKDY
-939 TIDELGILALHTRID
+939 TIDELGILALHTRIE

-964 ITEVREI
+964 ITEIKEI

>member
-1 MDKYEYKVRTD
+1 MDKFDYKVRID

-35 RNVRNSTTLCSISD
+35 RNVRNSMMLCSISD

-147 ELAYLYHL
+147 ELAYLYHM

-198 IYQRLTDPKVTEV
+198 IYQRLTDPHAGEE
-211 LVKDIDQSKLNA
+211 LVKDLDQSKLNA

-242 TDKEIVSE
+242 TDKETVSE
-250 EVTGNGTA
+250 EVTEPDSEEN
-258 ESANVGDRTEILE
+258 ANAGDRTEILE
-271 SVPAYGI
+271 SVSAYGGT
-278 ASKEDLG
+278 SKEDLG
-285 DTRVLGSASS
+285 DTKVLGSTSS

-308 TSEKEPAV
+308 TAEKEPAV

-355 DGQIAFSVPEHSNI
+355 DGQIAFNVPEHSGV

-380 EVLVEWE
+380 EVLLEWE

-414 SFDESTKDSLLEKL
+414 SFDESTKDGLLEKL
-428 EDEVTSGADVT
+428 EDEVVSGADVT

-464 SIVDEGNEY
+464 SIAGEGDEYVESY
-473 DESYAGEPVSDESIA
+473 VEEPATDESADT
-488 SLPDEVP
+488 LPDEIPEV
-495 GVINPGGN
+495 VIPSGK
-503 QPVPKVSDIREI
+503 QASPAVSDIREI
-515 IIGDTL
+515 IIDDIPA
-521 TSDEAED
+521 SKEAM
-528 APSEEPV
+528 EESSPEPEKDDLSS
-535 ISSEPKE
+535 IQAEPEEQSEPA
-542 HSESEEEAAEE
+542 EEVTEE

-570 KDESEASVNLDESAA
+570 EDESEVTEDSDESEVI
-585 TPYAEPDENDYL
+585 PEAEPDESDYL
-597 FAFAQAGEE
+597 FAFAKAGEE

-616 ESSNSEKSDID
+616 EYSNSADSDD
-627 FAKDEHET
+627 DSVKEGSET
-635 EGDLEVEIH
+635 EGEAEEEIPA
-644 VTDEI
+644 I
-649 EPEDDTEEAKE
+649 EEASHEDVAREVKE
-660 DITAYEETV
+660 DVADYEETI
-669 LEEEAKTNVTDED
+669 
-682 LSDGDEDEDLK
+682 S
-693 STEEKG
+693 
-699 EPYLKSR
+699 
-706 NEEEPYL
+706 EEEPETDISDADLKEYDV
-713 EPESE
+713 EQDTESEEETEESYPETESE
-718 EESYPE
+718 EESC
-724 LEGEEEPY
+724 EEETP
-732 PESEGEEEPYPELE
+732 
-746 GEEEPYEE
+746 
-754 EANEASKVRES
+754 KVRES

-778 IQTEAAREQLREAL
+778 IQTEAAREQLKETL
-792 ESISMESGRGNVI
+792 ENISMESGHGNVI

-843 NAKDASETLSR
+843 NAKDATETLSR

-879 ANDPNIRIFIILTAT
+879 ANNPDVRIFIILTAT
-894 KRSKHKFIMN
+894 KRAKHKFIMQ

-964 ITEVREI
+964 ITEVKEI